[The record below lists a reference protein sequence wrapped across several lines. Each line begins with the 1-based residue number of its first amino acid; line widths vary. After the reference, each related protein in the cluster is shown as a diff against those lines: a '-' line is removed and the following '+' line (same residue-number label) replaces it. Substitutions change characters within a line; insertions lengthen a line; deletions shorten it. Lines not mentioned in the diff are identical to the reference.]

1 MRKVQV
7 YIGIDDD
14 AVVVLINVLAIELT
28 SEFDDLVQITSLD
41 SKRLIEFVTN
51 YDSDPVLIKNIGI
64 DIFAKTY

>member
-41 SKRLIEFVTN
+41 SIRLIEFVTN

>member
-64 DIFAKTY
+64 DIFPKTY